1 MARWKAYVIER
12 SQDRPQD
19 RPRKRRKRRPAC
31 LVPMLPAEPDP
42 VWVRGFATALAEMYR
57 LLLSGHE
64 PRGICEIATAAG
76 VSLSTLRKAKV
87 NSIDVRALR
96 KAGLP

>member
-1 MARWKAYVIER
+1 MARWKAHWKAYVIER
-12 SQDRPQD
+12 SQDRP
-19 RPRKRRKRRPAC
+19 RKRRKRRPAY
-31 LVPMLPAEPDP
+31 LVPMLPTEPDP
-42 VWVRGFATALAEMYR
+42 AWIRGFATALAEMYR

-64 PRGICEIATAAG
+64 PRGICQIAAAAG

-87 NSIDVRALR
+87 HSIDVRALR